1 MKILLI
7 ICTLTLFSS
16 AIAENKLNAITAMD
30 EYGYF
35 VETYYLHPQPNLI
48 NSAITFIGSSGAASA
63 KNMKAGVLMSF
74 SCLFS
79 MYEQTQKDKWIQ
91 KINEINK
98 QEKELLT
105 NSINNSPSQLLK
117 EIPLSAAR
125 NDMNW
130 ACFFITGDKKYIED
144 IIFALKHLDNRK
156 DINLYLTA
164 ASAKWSLSSNAQYHP
179 KVKDEIEILTNSD
192 IPAMQSVAKDILSQS
207 PKEIREETVAILKEQ
222 KSKGVW

>member
-16 AIAENKLNAITAMD
+16 AIAENKLNAITTMD